1 MTSQIDQSHYHV
13 PDFIS
18 NTPTA
23 DPWDVLSA
31 GAVQVGAP
39 LTGEQVELFRRYTEL
54 LMRANQQFNLTAVR
68 DLPGIIT
75 KLHLDSLSLLRPIA
89 EVSKLDIA
97 DLRQTPWRAVDVGS
111 GAGIPGIP
119 LLLAWPQVRL
129 TLIESVQKKGVF
141 LRQTLTALRM
151 DAAVM
156 IERVE
161 IAGQESG
168 HRAGYDLVLARAV
181 AELVTLSELT
191 LPLARLGG
199 LVVLPKGPKAGAE
212 VEAARRAIHLLGGE
226 VIGVHV
232 LAVPGVMEERT
243 VVILRKA
250 RPTPPAYPRKPG
262 LPGKRP
268 LSSDDQAQRP

>member
-1 MTSQIDQSHYHV
+1 MMNQIDQTQYHAPNST
-13 PDFIS
+13 PDA
-18 NTPTA
+18 PTV
-23 DPWDVLSA
+23 DPWEFLSA
-31 GAVQVGAP
+31 GAQQVGAP
-39 LTGEQVELFRRYTEL
+39 LTGEQLEMFRRYTEL

-68 DLPGIIT
+68 DLPGIIA
-75 KLHLDSLSLLRPIA
+75 KLHLDSLSLLSPLA
-89 EVSKLDIA
+89 EVSKIAIA

-119 LLLAWPQVRL
+119 LLLAWPQIRL

-141 LRQTLTALRM
+141 LRQTLKALGI
-151 DAAVM
+151 DAAVL
-156 IERVE
+156 IERAE
-161 IAGQESG
+161 IAGQESV
-168 HRAGYDLVLARAV
+168 HRAGFDLVLARAV
-181 AELVTLSELT
+181 AELATLSELT

-212 VEAARRAIHLLGGE
+212 VEAARYAIHLLGGE
-226 VIGVHV
+226 LLGVHA
-232 LAVPGVMEERT
+232 LAVPGVLEERT

-268 LSSDDQAQRP
+268 LSENDRAVRP